1 MKNVIINIVVA
12 TAAFAVTTIIGA
24 EDNKKKLSP
33 QPLLVESSP
42 VVIPIPR
49 PTLKADFCT
58 RTQTVPMVSTEQQT
72 INTDIP
78 LHCLEPNCG
87 LGVYRKKENE
97 TVERCSYCEAIK
109 PEKA

>member
-12 TAAFAVTTIIGA
+12 TTAFALTTIIGA

-33 QPLLVESSP
+33 QPLLVEANP
-42 VVIPIPR
+42 VVISIPR
-49 PTLKADFCT
+49 PVSLSDSCT
-58 RTQTVPMVSTEQQT
+58 RNQTLPAVSTEQQT
-72 INTDIP
+72 IDADIP